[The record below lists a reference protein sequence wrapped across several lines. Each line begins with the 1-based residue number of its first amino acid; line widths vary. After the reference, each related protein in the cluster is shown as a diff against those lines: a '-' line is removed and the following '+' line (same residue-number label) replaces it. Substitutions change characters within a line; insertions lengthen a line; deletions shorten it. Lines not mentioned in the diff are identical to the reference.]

1 MTHCLVPIWYGV
13 NMKCPFQLMR
23 WSLGPW
29 GGGVVLFGEV
39 LEMLRGGTLLRKYV
53 TGREY
58 LGVTSLW
65 PFLLQ

>member
-1 MTHCLVPIWYGV
+1 MVWCEYE
-13 NMKCPFQLMR
+13 M
-23 WSLGPW
+23 SLPAHALEPRPLG